1 MNLTPKFSTCLFERS
16 KDWVP
21 IWFNRPEKRNALS
34 ANLIK
39 DLQSALKTIYKDTTI
54 RGIVFR
60 GKGNVFCAGA
70 DLSEMKS
77 IHVRKLILEI

>member
-1 MNLTPKFSTCLFERS
+1 MNLMPKSSTCLFERS
-16 KDWVP
+16 EDWVT

-60 GKGNVFCAGA
+60 GK
-70 DLSEMKS
+70 EMFF
-77 IHVRKLILEI
+77 VLEQTSLK